1 MIYGTIFNIQR
12 FSIHD
17 GPGIRTTIF
26 FKGCN
31 LRCFWCHNPESL
43 NQAPEIQFFAQKC
56 IGCGKCIEVCPVHA
70 HGYQVNRDSSV
81 MEQVRDA
88 GASSG
93 ADGSGISVSSGGGG
107 SGGGVAG
114 SVGDKGRRVF
124 DRKVCLRCGRCAEA
138 CCTCALEMCGKKM
151 SVKEAADE
159 AEKDKAFYD
168 NSGGGVTLSG
178 GEPLLQAEFAA
189 ALLEECKKRG
199 MHTAVETAGNVSWK
213 AVEGVMPHTDLF
225 LYDIKVADP
234 VRHKEVT
241 GCGNRLI
248 IANFMKLAAAGADI
262 IVRVPV
268 IPGVNDT
275 EEEMRRIADI
285 ISKTGRKLPVTLQP
299 YHKLGQGKYTSLGLE
314 YGAEG
319 IEPPSEEKMKR
330 LKDIIIKGI

>member
-43 NQAPEIQFFAQKC
+43 TQAPEIQFFAQKC

-70 HGYQVNRDSSV
+70 HSV
-81 MEQVRDA
+81 
-88 GASSG
+88 ST
-93 ADGSGISVSSGGGG
+93 DGS
-107 SGGGVAG
+107 
-114 SVGDKGRRVF
+114 GRRVF
-124 DRKVCLRCGRCAEA
+124 DRKLCIRCGKCAEA
-138 CCTCALEMCGKKM
+138 CCTCALEMCGKRI

-248 IANFMKLAAAGADI
+248 IANFIVPNI
-262 IVRVPV
+262 I
-268 IPGVNDT
+268 
-275 EEEMRRIADI
+275 
-285 ISKTGRKLPVTLQP
+285 
-299 YHKLGQGKYTSLGLE
+299 
-314 YGAEG
+314 
-319 IEPPSEEKMKR
+319 
-330 LKDIIIKGI
+330 